1 LEVLVMNAYVTR
13 VLALV
18 GDRDPLA
25 VLEGTPSR
33 LEDFFWQ
40 LGDKGLDRS
49 YGEGKWTARQIL
61 VHIAEAEIG
70 YAFRVRQV
78 LTDDDH
84 HVQTFDE
91 NRWMELHQGIDASLA
106 LELFRALRL
115 FNLRLFSS
123 LTPEQWARTGT
134 HPDRG
139 VESVQLMARLLA
151 GHDLNHIE
159 QLEQVARG

>member
-1 LEVLVMNAYVTR
+1 MNDYVTR

-18 GDRDPLA
+18 GDRDPLSL
-25 VLEGTPSR
+25 LEATPSR

-49 YGEGKWTARQIL
+49 SGEGKWTARQIL
-61 VHIAEAEIG
+61 VHMAEAEIG
-70 YAFRVRQV
+70 YAFRFRQV

-84 HVQTFDE
+84 RVQTFDE
-91 NRWMELHQGIDASLA
+91 KRWMALHQGLDASLA
-106 LELFRALRL
+106 LEMFRALRL
-115 FNLRLFSS
+115 WNLRLLRS

-139 VESVQLMARLLA
+139 VESVELMAKLLA

-159 QLEQVARG
+159 QLQRIAKR